1 MSLLCNFYY
10 WWWNWQI
17 SWIKRPHK
25 KLNLRGIWIC
35 AFAYEQIQL
44 ARGICENSDN
54 DTIRFI
60 RISVISKGHTVT
72 YRLLCVNNCP
82 QNLNPNIYRLTVGG
96 NHINYP
102 LDVSTPTSDLITSNI
117 VFNSFVCSPG
127 ARYHPTIQ
135 IDRLGRIFFCLLWI
149 FEECMAYLRLE
160 KLPMNSLPIVSTKLD
175 TNNANKLLVSIVMS
189 GEP

>member
-10 WWWNWQI
+10 WWRNWQI

-82 QNLNPNIYRLTVGG
+82 QNLNPNIYRITVGG

-135 IDRLGRIFFCLLWI
+135 IDRLGRNFFVYCGFLRNVWLTSGWKNCQWTPYQASRQNWI
-149 FEECMAYLRLE
+149 LTM
-160 KLPMNSLPIVSTKLD
+160 PINSWSLS
-175 TNNANKLLVSIVMS
+175 
-189 GEP
+189 